1 MTDQPTPKTQMVRVD
16 AVYVAEQFARI
27 GVTLDYLKEAMEK
40 QTQREDA
47 QDKYI
52 AQLSKDI
59 SEMKADIR
67 SLKEAKPA
75 KVSPFAVV
83 TAVTA
88 AAAFILSL
96 LNQLYGAPGPGL

>member
-1 MTDQPTPKTQMVRVD
+1 MEDQPQPRSQTIKVD

-40 QTQREDA
+40 QSKREDA

-52 AQLSKDI
+52 EQLSRDI

-67 SLKEAKPA
+67 SLKEAKPKA
-75 KVSPFAVV
+75 VSPFVAL
-83 TAVTA
+83 TAIVA
-88 AAAFILSL
+88 AAGFALSL
-96 LNQLYGAPGPGL
+96 LNQLYGATP

>member
-1 MTDQPTPKTQMVRVD
+1 MEETTPTRAQTIKVD

-27 GVTLDYLKEAMEK
+27 GVTLEYLKEAMEK

-52 AQLSKDI
+52 EQLSRDI

-67 SLKEAKPA
+67 SLKEAKPQ
-75 KVSPFAVV
+75 KVSPFMAI
-83 TAVTA
+83 TAIVA
-88 AAAFILSL
+88 ASSFALTL
-96 LNQLYGAPGPGL
+96 LNQLYIASP